1 MGCEWVARLA
11 NQLARRRV
19 EAQVHD
25 VGPRWE
31 SRLVL
36 HDARARDRAHLCM
49 CMQNAVAVRRICMGA
64 HRAHAVHT
72 STAESVVAAVST
84 PSSSGP
90 SLAIP
95 SKGQYCSA

>member
-1 MGCEWVARLA
+1 MGCEWVASLA

-49 CMQNAVAVRRICMGA
+49 CMQMQLRCGPCCGA
-64 HRAHAVHT
+64 HHAHAVHT